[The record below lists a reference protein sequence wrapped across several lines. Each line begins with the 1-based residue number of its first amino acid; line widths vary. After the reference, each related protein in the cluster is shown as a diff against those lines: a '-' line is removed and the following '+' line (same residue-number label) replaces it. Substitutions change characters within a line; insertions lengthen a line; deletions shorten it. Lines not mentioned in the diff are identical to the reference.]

1 MSFALTLLQFASFLC
16 SAGMDGA
23 LPSVVGGLVNVPVFA
38 CPTSVGY
45 GVSLGGI
52 SAMLTMLN
60 SCAPGVSV
68 LNVDNGFGAAACAF
82 KVVRK
87 TRWLDH

>member
-1 MSFALTLLQFASFLC
+1 MRHAYAS
-16 SAGMDGA
+16 A
-23 LPSVVGGLVNVPVFA
+23 LPYWIATAAGEAPMKTDICKRLGIDVPVFA

-45 GVSLGGI
+45 GVSLGGV

-82 KVVRK
+82 KVVKRRK
-87 TRWLDH
+87 R